1 MKTRGEDFD
10 WSFEMVLIW
19 ARYLTKKV
27 ITKAEFELAEE
38 KSFDGD
44 WMPNNAKEFLALA
57 RNSTVSNYPDIH
69 QAYRDAANCNYSSHE
84 VLYETARRVGFYDIR
99 TKSESVTYKRWQAHY
114 PVVCSEHEQGMVF
127 TLPVGQQIE
136 HKHTPVQ
143 AGSEADKRINER
155 LAQLLKTNQHN

>member
-19 ARYLTKKV
+19 ARYLTKKA

-57 RNSTVSNYPDIH
+57 RNSTVNNYPDIH

-99 TKSESVTYKRWQAHY
+99 TKSESITYKRWQAHY

-136 HKHTPVQ
+136 QKPHEPVKL
-143 AGSEADKRINER
+143 GSEADKQITAKLVELRR
-155 LAQLLKTNQHN
+155 MAV